1 MYKEVLCE
9 IDMTAIATS
18 CNRIFLM
25 KNVLWQRHRYSCT
38 TENNQHCF
46 FFSFHSD
53 VQGCY
58 SHIWWV
64 YLQEAHIATSQLYM
78 YIYAKCTKT
87 IISGRSITISL
98 SWFCY
103 LYPHYFNIPA
113 PMQVFRERLFPQ
125 EHTTH
130 LQQRGTCLQNPSH
143 RQKQKAQHVNFGKLM
158 GGRKRVAKTP
168 ARCTR
173 TAMPRHA
180 TSVSLFILSPLV
192 CLCLQTIR
200 GTLVYAGRWG
210 ELNICSQCQRQT

>member
-1 MYKEVLCE
+1 MY
-9 IDMTAIATS
+9 
-18 CNRIFLM
+18 NRKQPALFFL
-25 KNVLWQRHRYSCT
+25 L
-38 TENNQHCF
+38 
-46 FFSFHSD
+46 FSFRCSG
-53 VQGCY
+53 VLL
-58 SHIWWV
+58 SHLMSV
-64 YLQEAHIATSQLYM
+64 SSRSSYRNIAAIYV
-78 YIYAKCTKT
+78 YAKCTKT

-103 LYPHYFNIPA
+103 LCPHYFNIPA

-180 TSVSLFILSPLV
+180 SVSLFILSPLV